1 MNTRALHPLDETLMH
16 QVPWPFGFA
25 GTSDPRFYDRYW
37 FAGVDPAGDAGFISG
52 MALYKNI
59 GVCDGYGAVQRGG
72 RQFNSRWS
80 RPLTTATAQSAV
92 GDLAVEILE
101 PYRTVAGRV
110 VR

>member
-59 GVCDGYGAVQRGG
+59 GSATGTERSSAAVVSSTRDGR
-72 RQFNSRWS
+72 
-80 RPLTTATAQSAV
+80 
-92 GDLAVEILE
+92 DH
-101 PYRTVAGRV
+101 
-110 VR
+110 